1 MCEIVCRTKTI
12 IYYTLENDK
21 RIIYYF
27 VRSSVFYYVYRVYI
41 VHTKRSK
48 SALSHQTL
56 LPVGKSRSPRPRV
69 TFSSYPFRST
79 TACNELFLDH
89 YTDIIIIIITR
100 YAWELFFVFTS
111 WRCIEKEEEHIS
123 SERWN
128 LFLILFF
135 PTVNNP
141 QSSLCNHIK

>member
-27 VRSSVFYYVYRVYI
+27 VTSSVFYYVYTVYI

-48 SALSHQTL
+48 SALSHQPPTL
-56 LPVGKSRSPRPRV
+56 LRVGKSRSPRPRV
-69 TFSSYPFRST
+69 TFSSDPFRST

-89 YTDIIIIIITR
+89 YTDIIIIIIIIIITTR
-100 YAWELFFVFTS
+100 ESY
-111 WRCIEKEEEHIS
+111 
-123 SERWN
+123 
-128 LFLILFF
+128 FLYLPRDGVHGKKRNTLVASVGIYF
-135 PTVNNP
+135 
-141 QSSLCNHIK
+141 